1 MKPLKTENKLK
12 QISLTL
18 YQVVSIITQREKLF
32 QVTLEHSTLTVMSLL
47 EIWYKNKEL
56 QNSFNAIQQSYYKQ

>member
-18 YQVVSIITQREKLF
+18 YQVVSIIAQREKFF

>member
-18 YQVVSIITQREKLF
+18 YQVVSIIAQREKLF
-32 QVTLEHSTLTVMSLL
+32 QVTLENSTLTVMSLL

>member
-18 YQVVSIITQREKLF
+18 YQVVSIIAQREKLF